1 MKKRTSIF
9 SILLILTFFV
19 GCASGPVG
27 GFLFTYNKFPGQIN
41 PANDVKPEAV
51 AEGCIHNILGLISFG
66 NAGVGSVAKSNGIQ
80 RIAMIDYSALHI
92 FAIVYRNHCVI
103 VAGEKE

>member
-1 MKKRTSIF
+1 MKNKRSLLIIIF
-9 SILLILTFFV
+9 SLLFSV
-19 GCASGPVG
+19 NCASGPVG
-27 GFLFTYNKFPGQIN
+27 GLLFTYNKYPGQIN

-80 RIAMIDYSALHI
+80 RISMIDFSALHI

-103 VAGEKE
+103 VAGEKG